1 MRQKPAPLPPF
12 ITYFRMWPP
21 STGQIVTRCHHP
33 DCDNGDPEGHL
44 TSIDVTFAL
53 ASLKAWAHSN
63 THALTDK
70 AS

>member
-1 MRQKPAPLPPF
+1 
-12 ITYFRMWPP
+12 MWPP